1 MAKFLIPASI
11 FKLSLTY
18 FSHRD
23 FQPFSWSFPR
33 TDIYKLI
40 SVDILHQIVKG
51 VFKDHLVTWVTEY
64 IAAEYGE
71 KEGKKRMD
79 EFDNR

>member
-1 MAKFLIPASI
+1 M
-11 FKLSLTY
+11 
-18 FSHRD
+18 
-23 FQPFSWSFPR
+23 PR
-33 TDIYKLI
+33 ADIYGLI

-64 IAAEYGE
+64 TTLAYGE

-79 EFDNR
+79 EFDHR